1 MNWICAAADP
11 VFLYIHSIF
20 SLLGCM
26 FAVFLWYYLFKIKIQ
41 LGGQGMTTWVKENH
55 QQESIEAL
63 KELIAIGSVNAGDGS
78 SFPPF
83 GEKIQECLEKA
94 LEISERLGM
103 KTFIDPEGY
112 YGYAEYGE
120 GEEMLG
126 ILCHL
131 DVVPGGNLVKWIT
144 PPFEPDVRDGVIYG
158 RGTQDDKGPTIAALY
173 AFKAV
178 LDEGVTFNKR
188 IRFIFGTDEESLWRC
203 MEHYTKKEE
212 IPSLGFVPDGVFP
225 LTYAEKGLWE
235 INLVG
240 PGSDSLNLALG
251 EASNVVPGEAIYDGD
266 KAAAL
271 ADELKQLDVEFVE
284 EDGKVIVKGKSVHS
298 SVSGEGI
305 NAINKLVQGLNKVES
320 HPALRFIAE
329 KIGNETNG
337 YSLLGEIKDEVSGEM
352 TLNTGKLVID
362 EYKSVITLDIRYPVT
377 YDKEELVAGITK
389 AAEEYGLMYEEYDSI
404 PSLYVKKDS
413 ELVKTL
419 MSVYQEKTGDQTEPF
434 VSGGATYARQ
444 MPNMVAF
451 GAHFPGSK
459 SLAHQEN
466 EALPLD
472 ELYKAMEIYAEAIY
486 QLAGK

>member
-1 MNWICAAADP
+1 
-11 VFLYIHSIF
+11 
-20 SLLGCM
+20 
-26 FAVFLWYYLFKIKIQ
+26 
-41 LGGQGMTTWVKENH
+41 MTTWVKESH

-63 KELIAIGSVNAGDGS
+63 KELISIGSVNDGDGS

-83 GEKIQECLEKA
+83 GEKIQECLEKT
-94 LEISERLGM
+94 LELSERLGM

-131 DVVPGGNLVKWIT
+131 DVVPGGNLSKWIT
-144 PPFEPDVRDGVIYG
+144 PPFEPDIRDGVIYG
-158 RGTQDDKGPTIAALY
+158 RGTQDDKGPTISALY

-178 LDEGVTFNKR
+178 LDSGATFNKR

-203 MEHYTKKEE
+203 MDAYTAKEE
-212 IPSLGFVPDGVFP
+212 IPTMGFVPDGVFP

-235 INLVG
+235 INLIG
-240 PGSDSLNLALG
+240 PGSDALNLAVG
-251 EASNVVPGEAIYDGD
+251 EASNVVPGEAIYEGQ
-266 KAAAL
+266 KTEAL
-271 ADELKQLDVEFVE
+271 VNELKQLDVEFTE

-329 KIGNETNG
+329 KIGDETNG
-337 YSLLGEIKDEVSGEM
+337 FSVFGEVKDDVSGEL

-362 EYKSVITLDIRYPVT
+362 EYTSVITLDIRYPVT
-377 YDKEELVAGITK
+377 YEKQQLEDAVSKL
-389 AAEEYGLMYEEYDSI
+389 AEAYGLEYKEFDSI
-404 PSLYVKKDS
+404 NSLYVERDS
-413 ELVKTL
+413 TLVKTL
-419 MSVYQEKTGDQTEPF
+419 MNVYQEKTGDMTEPF
-434 VSGGATYARQ
+434 VSGGATYARK

-466 EALPLD
+466 ESLPLD
-472 ELYKAMEIYAEAIY
+472 EFYKAMEIYAEAIY
-486 QLAGK
+486 QLAGE